1 MSYDIEVTKIKEH
14 TRRKSRDEEN
24 ERKDITITNDMC
36 VKNERENT
44 LNTFILWHVI
54 NTCHNTPRE
63 KKQQVTPPKKLNAER
78 EKKETEK
85 EGEEKNV
92 ILKDNIL
99 FWMCERIRLLAS
111 DIAITTSL
119 TTHFL

>member
-54 NTCHNTPRE
+54 NTCHNKPDDPFPLNSKNLRQFLE
-63 KKQQVTPPKKLNAER
+63 SMIKLKQFHLYTKFDRYINLNR
-78 EKKETEK
+78 
-85 EGEEKNV
+85 
-92 ILKDNIL
+92 
-99 FWMCERIRLLAS
+99 
-111 DIAITTSL
+111 
-119 TTHFL
+119 